1 MRSPASFQRPQV
13 FPSTSSA
20 ACSSPSPLNGERAGV
35 RGGNNGAREMCKV
48 VPRAHP
54 SPSFPLPVEGRGT
67 SVRTRLAAMG
77 PLVFA
82 MLFAFV
88 SSAFGQTR
96 PYIGYTYPAGG
107 QQGTTFQ
114 IKLGGQG
121 LDDVSDV
128 LINGSGVS
136 AKVVEYYRR
145 INPQE
150 MQLLNEQMRE
160 LKRATSGIARSTATA
175 KSAEKIIGK
184 IEKRTREYVQTPACA
199 SLATLVFAEVTI
211 APNAQPGAR
220 EIRLATPRGI
230 SNPLVFHVGQFPE
243 FSRKPMITATI
254 QVLGKEASALRKRPT
269 NEMEVRVNIPCTV
282 NGQIASGEVNRYR
295 FEAREGQ
302 RLVISTQARQL
313 IPFVADAVP
322 GWFQPVLTVHDANGK
337 ELAFADDY
345 RFRPDPV
352 ILFEVPKDG
361 EYVFAIT
368 DAIFRGRE
376 DFVYRITIGETPFV
390 TSLFPLGAKVG
401 AAITPRIK
409 GWNVQDALV
418 MPPAKDAAPGVH
430 SLTANRKEIVS
441 NPMPFALDNLVD
453 GIEKE
458 PNNTPAEAQK
468 VTLPLII
475 NGRIERPADS
485 DVFQFNGKSN
495 DVVAVE
501 VEARRLDSPLD
512 SVIKLTDASGKLLAF
527 SDDREDLSAGMNTHH
542 ADSWFMVKLP
552 ASGTYYVHIGDT
564 ARKGGEEY
572 GYRLRI
578 SPPQPDF
585 ELRVVPSSINF
596 RTNSTANLTVYAQR
610 KDGLT
615 NSIKLELK
623 NPPPGFSAVPVKVP
637 RGENITRL
645 TINGPRTPTKEPV
658 TLSIVGSVLVGE
670 KEVVHEAI
678 PAEDR
683 MQAFLWRHLVPA
695 SELKALV
702 FDPGFEPPPK
712 RIARN
717 RRPTPAPTN
726 SVVATNAAAGTN
738 AAAAAKPKFTKQQ
751 VARRLREINLL
762 FQEGVLTEE
771 FYHEKIAECEA
782 K

>member
-1 MRSPASFQRPQV
+1 MNRIFVGLLLLGIPAS
-13 FPSTSSA
+13 
-20 ACSSPSPLNGERAGV
+20 ACA
-35 RGGNNGAREMCKV
+35 
-48 VPRAHP
+48 
-54 SPSFPLPVEGRGT
+54 
-67 SVRTRLAAMG
+67 
-77 PLVFA
+77 
-82 MLFAFV
+82 
-88 SSAFGQTR
+88 QTR

-128 LINGSGVS
+128 LVSGSGVS
-136 AKVVEYYRR
+136 AKVVEYHRR

-160 LKRATSGIARSTATA
+160 LKRATSGVAASTATA
-175 KSAEKIIGK
+175 KAAEKIIAK

-220 EIRLATPRGI
+220 ELRLATPRGI
-230 SNPLVFHVGQFPE
+230 SSPLVFHVGQFPE
-243 FSRKPMITATI
+243 HSRKPMITATI

-295 FEAREGQ
+295 FAARKGQ
-302 RLVISTQARQL
+302 RLVISTLARQL

-352 ILFEVPKDG
+352 ILFEVPKNG

-390 TSLFPLGAKVG
+390 TSLFPLGTKAG
-401 AAITPRIK
+401 AAVTPRMK
-409 GWNVQDALV
+409 GWNIQDALLT
-418 MPPAKDAAPGVH
+418 PPAKDPTAGIH
-430 SLTANRKEIVS
+430 SLTATRKEIVS
-441 NPMPFALDNLVD
+441 NPMPFALDNLPD

-458 PNNTPAEAQK
+458 PNNSQVEAQK
-468 VTLPLII
+468 VGLPII
-475 NGRIERPADS
+475 VNGRIDRSADS
-485 DVFQFNGKSN
+485 DVFEFTGKSN

-501 VEARRLDSPLD
+501 AEARRLDSPLD
-512 SVIKLTDASGKLLAF
+512 SVIKLTDATGKLLAF

-542 ADSWFMVKLP
+542 ADSWFTARLP

-578 SPPQPDF
+578 SAPQPDF
-585 ELRVVPSSINF
+585 ELRVVPSSISF

-623 NPPPGFSAVPVKVP
+623 NPPPGFSAVPV
-637 RGENITRL
+637 RIARNENTARL
-645 TINGPRTPTKEPV
+645 TIKGPVAPTKEAV
-658 TLSIVGSVLVGE
+658 TLSIVGSALAGE
-670 KEVVHEAI
+670 KEIVREAV

-726 SVVATNAAAGTN
+726 SVAATNSVADTN

-771 FYHEKIAECEA
+771 FYHQKIAECEA
-782 K
+782 M